1 MAAFWRAFDPGRG
14 ESYEQCLNDLTHVDN
29 LVKVPILGHIRQPKV
44 DKSKYHYKL
53 IRFMFLY

>member
-1 MAAFWRAFDPGRG
+1 MARTK
-14 ESYEQCLNDLTHVDN
+14 SYEQCLNDLTHVDRA
-29 LVKVPILGHIRQPKV
+29 VKVPIIRFIRQVKV